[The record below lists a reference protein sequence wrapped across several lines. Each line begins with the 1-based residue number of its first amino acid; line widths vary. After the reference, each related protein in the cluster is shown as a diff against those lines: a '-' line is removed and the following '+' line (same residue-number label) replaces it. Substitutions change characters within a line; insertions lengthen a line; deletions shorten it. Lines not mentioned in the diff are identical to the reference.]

1 MRVAIFFS
9 VVFIFYG
16 CNDYKIKFTS
26 EEIKDLRECLVKIQ
40 NLEKK
45 IDRMTRYQEMS
56 PSFISSDEGIS
67 LSYTAIGEEGIN
79 FNDRIRHHSN
89 PREVNKLEK
98 ISGLSA
104 TETLEFKK
112 IVMYIRKRYN
122 INSQSYIIY
131 DPRDFSGIYLYEYIY
146 GDLYLED
153 PERVGYIAILDEKKV
168 NNKWFSNHFI
178 IEDKKEG
185 GFLVRNTR

>member
-1 MRVAIFFS
+1 M
-9 VVFIFYG
+9 
-16 CNDYKIKFTS
+16 
-26 EEIKDLRECLVKIQ
+26 
-40 NLEKK
+40 EKL
-45 IDRMTRYQEMS
+45 
-56 PSFISSDEGIS
+56 P
-67 LSYTAIGEEGIN
+67 
-79 FNDRIRHHSN
+79 
-89 PREVNKLEK
+89 
-98 ISGLSA
+98 GLSA

-112 IVMYIRKRYN
+112 IVIYIRKRYN

-131 DPRDFSGIYLYEYIY
+131 DPCDFSGIYLYEYIY